1 MQALPLNKTSGKT
14 STKSDDLWETILTE
28 ARSEA
33 EKEPALASFI
43 NATILAH
50 STLENALSFHL
61 ANKLG
66 TPTLSALETR
76 DIIDEAIHTYHCVGD
91 AARCDL
97 LAIRDRDSACDDL
110 MSPFLFFKGFHALQA
125 YRVANCLYKRGR
137 RTLALY
143 FQSQIAAIFGVDIHP
158 AATIGKGILLDHATG
173 IVIGETAIVED
184 DVSIMQSVTLGGTGK
199 NAGDRHPKVRRGVLL
214 SAGAKVLGNIEI
226 GEGAKVGA
234 GSVVLRS
241 VAPHTTVV
249 GVPSHVV
256 GATNSEVP
264 AHNMDHRIDSDS

>member
-1 MQALPLNKTSGKT
+1 MQAI
-14 STKSDDLWETILTE
+14 DLSSNSPTDQDKLWDTILRE
-28 ARSEA
+28 ARCEV
-33 EKEPALASFI
+33 EREPALASFI
-43 NATILAH
+43 NATILKHA
-50 STLENALSFHL
+50 SLEKALSFHL

-66 TPTLSALETR
+66 TPTLSALEMR
-76 DIIDEAIHTYHCVGD
+76 DIITEAIEVYQCVGE
-91 AARCDL
+91 AARQDL
-97 LAIRDRDSACDDL
+97 KAIKERDSACDDL

-137 RTLALY
+137 KTLAFY
-143 FQSQIAAIFGVDIHP
+143 FQSQMAAIFGVDIHP
-158 AATIGKGILLDHATG
+158 AANIGKGILLDHATG
-173 IVIGETAIVED
+173 IVIGETAVVED

-199 NAGDRHPKVRRGVLL
+199 DAGDRHPKVRRGVLL

-256 GATNSEVP
+256 GATRSDLP
-264 AHNMDHRIDSDS
+264 AHEMDHTIDD